1 VVKIEKAS
9 NAKTR
14 MACFHPVNSL
24 AVYLKKGS
32 FDGGPQNK
40 LSSFSI
46 CNNNNKVTQARCQI
60 LLTAP
65 YRFNL

>member
-1 VVKIEKAS
+1 MGKYTGGENEKAS

-32 FDGGPQNK
+32 FDGF
-40 LSSFSI
+40 L
-46 CNNNNKVTQARCQI
+46 
-60 LLTAP
+60 
-65 YRFNL
+65 